1 MSERQQSIL
10 LAGAQL
16 ASKHGSENVTR
27 KMVAEACG
35 VTPGLVGYYMGGVDE
50 ARKAWAAQA
59 KKMKLVM
66 PSKAD
71 SIKLGTALRQKAK

>member
-1 MSERQQSIL
+1 MSERHQSIL

-35 VTPGLVGYYMGGVDE
+35 VTPGLVGYYMGSVDE
-50 ARKAWAAQA
+50 ARKAWAARA
-59 KKMKLVM
+59 KKEKLPM
-66 PSKAD
+66 PSKAE